1 MMSIALDPI
10 AKDYHYQPVNSGH
23 ADLATATQS
32 NLAGSRT
39 TVDSRASDRTTAA
52 GLQFLYT
59 LSVLVVSGAF
69 LACAG
74 WLCFELLASLQAQL
88 ESLSTMQLL
97 HALAGA

>member
-1 MMSIALDPI
+1 MSIALDPI
-10 AKDYHYQPVNSGH
+10 VKDYHYQPVNSGH

-39 TVDSRASDRTTAA
+39 TVDSRASDRTTA

>member
-10 AKDYHYQPVNSGH
+10 VNGYQPVNSGH